1 MKKRKPRPTTR
12 TASRAGVRLLP
23 LALLELPITQLAL
36 SADLAERLAARSL
49 ANVGDLLALP
59 ARAFG
64 RSGWFGAADVA
75 AVNDAITA
83 ALPRILAPAATAT
96 TAAAS
101 ANTAPLLDQL
111 LEPLDEAER
120 TLFRLV
126 VGENGKTPPRTAIAR
141 TLHVSLH
148 ELDDRI
154 RLVRARLH
162 ERLPALLTR
171 LRYEIG
177 HELQAFDGVLDPAHA
192 AEDSLLRVFAAQGG
206 DPLLGARVAVF
217 CFPREFHVHRGLLC
231 NLAPRR
237 FRRLLRLLP
246 RIVRPHRLPMA
257 IDALRL
263 ELASENLEVPRGL
276 LLHLLKK
283 DLRVAIT
290 QDPTAGE
297 MAVPDPRSAQKRLV
311 DILLEAGKPM
321 QLDDLV
327 FAWRERFRRASR
339 TRIAE
344 RLRGSPLFV
353 MLGPETWSLRDRHA
367 KELLAATPV
376 ADRIAKRICSLGG
389 RQNVAML
396 LAPETPDDRTI
407 WLVLDRLA
415 VDPRVRL
422 LGRGDACPA
431 THRQSQVLE
440 RLLADFRRAAGDVVM
455 SLFVANQPP
464 QMHRLIERL
473 FRNNRFFVM
482 PSEDRIDLLTNY
494 PFDESRLRRLTTIV
508 DQQLQARSGYAPV
521 AQLKAVVDRTDLG
534 GDWLTPTLLAD
545 LLRRHGPFE
554 VLAGGIVARR
564 DLAIGAFVMRAVRQA
579 LREVGG
585 PLTVEDILQQRP
597 DLAEFS
603 ACLHELLA
611 ADPHVQS
618 KDGARFSLV

>member
-1 MKKRKPRPTTR
+1 MKKRKARPTTR
-12 TASRAGVRLLP
+12 TASRAATRILP
-23 LALLELPITQLAL
+23 LALLELPLERLSLGAELA
-36 SADLAERLAARSL
+36 ARLAARSMST
-49 ANVGDLLALP
+49 VGDLLALP
-59 ARAFG
+59 PRAFG
-64 RSGWFGAADVA
+64 RGGWFGAADVA

-83 ALPRILAPAATAT
+83 ALPALVGATAPAA
-96 TAAAS
+96 AAS
-101 ANTAPLLDQL
+101 DAPLLDQL
-111 LEPLDEAER
+111 QAPLDEAER
-120 TLFRLV
+120 TLFRSV
-126 VGENGKTPPRTAIAR
+126 VGANGRTTPRTAIAR
-141 TLHVSLH
+141 TLRVSLH
-148 ELDDRI
+148 ELDDRV

-162 ERLPALLTR
+162 ERLPALLDR
-171 LRYEIG
+171 LRHEIG
-177 HELQAFDGVLDPAHA
+177 GELQSFDGVLDPAHA
-192 AEDSLLRVFAAQGG
+192 ADGSLLRAFQDQSG
-206 DPLLGARVAVF
+206 DPMLGARVAVF

-263 ELASENLEVPRGL
+263 ELASEQLEVPRGL

-283 DLRVAIT
+283 DLRVAIA
-290 QDPTAGE
+290 QDPEAGE

-311 DILLEAGKPM
+311 DILIEAGRPM

-339 TRIAE
+339 ARIEE

-367 KELLAATPV
+367 KELLAATPI
-376 ADRIAKRICSLGG
+376 ADRIAKKICSLGG

-431 THRQSQVLE
+431 THRQSQILE
-440 RLLADFRRAAGDVVM
+440 RLLADFRRAAGDVVL

-464 QMHRLIERL
+464 HLHRLIGRL
-473 FRNNRFFVM
+473 LRNNRLFVM

-508 DQQLQARSGYAPV
+508 DQQLQARSGYAT
-521 AQLKAVVDRTDLG
+521 AATLKAVLDRTDLG
-534 GDWLTPTLLAD
+534 GNWLTPDLLAD

-579 LREVGG
+579 LRATGM

-611 ADPHVQS
+611 ADPHVQT